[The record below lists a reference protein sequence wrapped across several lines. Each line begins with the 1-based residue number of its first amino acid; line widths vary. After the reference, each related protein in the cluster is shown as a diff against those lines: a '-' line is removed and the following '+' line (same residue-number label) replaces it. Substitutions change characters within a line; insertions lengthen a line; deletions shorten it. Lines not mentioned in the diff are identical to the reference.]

1 MLNILNNDGSKL
13 WNFQTSRSNT
23 GISTGI
29 WTRRICNYFNV
40 QKVDLSLYK
49 VKTAKA
55 FKLSLYTVDYI
66 RNKNLTHQNWYTKLK
81 MQIIVVY
88 WHYHT
93 EVPQINII
101 SCDAQVSSLKW
112 QSLTLRY
119 KKKEFLQIVKK
130 TTHLNSLRYFR
141 CECLERW
148 CFNDVLVVLPRG
160 DRHPINSRRD
170 TALRTAL
177 RRLCSVLLLS
187 KDSSLSK

>member
-66 RNKNLTHQNWYTKLK
+66 RNKNLTHRNWYTKLK

-119 KKKEFLQIVKK
+119 KKNGIFTNCQENNTPKF
-130 TTHLNSLRYFR
+130 S
-141 CECLERW
+141 
-148 CFNDVLVVLPRG
+148 
-160 DRHPINSRRD
+160 S
-170 TALRTAL
+170 
-177 RRLCSVLLLS
+177 LLS
-187 KDSSLSK
+187 MWMPWTMVLQRRTGCTAQRRSSSN